1 MTVSKFEQK
10 EKIKYLHSVL
20 LSLSD
25 SSSKKGI
32 YSLAEVARALYLK
45 MTTDISW
52 RKLPL
57 SEHYRTHTA
66 FGYWWKKLK
75 TSGRFQEVKKV
86 MSNGYSNKVE

>member
-1 MTVSKFEQK
+1 MTVSKSEQK

-32 YSLAEVARALYLK
+32 YSLPEVARALYLK
-45 MTTDISW
+45 ITTKTSW

-75 TSGRFQEVKKV
+75 TSGKFQEVKKV
-86 MSNGYSNKVE
+86 INNDYSDKVE

>member
-1 MTVSKFEQK
+1 MAVIKSEQR

-20 LSLSD
+20 LNLSD

-32 YSLAEVARALYLK
+32 YSLPEVAKALYLK
-45 MTTDISW
+45 ITTKVSW

-75 TSGRFQEVKKV
+75 ASGKFQEVKTILR
-86 MSNGYSNKVE
+86 S